1 MARARR
7 VFVWGLLGW
16 NIDYLAGLSGRFC
29 STALC
34 VLWCVE
40 AGAVR
45 GVGLTRCWVLRA
57 HTVRA
62 LGACGV
68 PLGGGFRAWSGCG
81 WWVFCSGLR
90 GSALVGVGF
99 AGWSWS
105 YVENCTVDASIFVAL
120 SF

>member
-68 PLGGGFRAWSGCG
+68 PPGGGFRAWSGVG
-81 WWVFCSGLR
+81 GGFSVQGFVGRRWWVSGSRGGPGRMLR
-90 GSALVGVGF
+90 TAQ
-99 AGWSWS
+99 W
-105 YVENCTVDASIFVAL
+105 TRASL
-120 SF
+120 WL